1 MHHHYYPGGGGGGMS
16 ARQGWHTQ
24 QQQSQRM
31 AGGLGGDHQHHHHQ
45 VSGAQ
50 SLHIPLRSGGDVHGG
65 CSALLMRA
73 DVAVRRLVAAT
84 ATDDDTDD
92 SGEGNGNGGVKR
104 RKRRC
109 VKRVEGSEPISWAY
123 ASAATGALV
132 DVDEWTEV
140 GEIER
145 QAAYLYATVYTV
157 TATVVA
163 TAEEEKEHQQQAG
176 VDEELGEG
184 AQTDVFAGAVE

>member
-1 MHHHYYPGGGGGGMS
+1 M
-16 ARQGWHTQ
+16 
-24 QQQSQRM
+24 
-31 AGGLGGDHQHHHHQ
+31 
-45 VSGAQ
+45 
-50 SLHIPLRSGGDVHGG
+50 
-65 CSALLMRA
+65 
-73 DVAVRRLVAAT
+73 
-84 ATDDDTDD
+84 
-92 SGEGNGNGGVKR
+92 KR

-109 VKRVEGSEPISWAY
+109 VKRVEGSEPINWAY

-157 TATVVA
+157 TTTVA

-184 AQTDVFAGAVE
+184 AQTDVLAGAVE